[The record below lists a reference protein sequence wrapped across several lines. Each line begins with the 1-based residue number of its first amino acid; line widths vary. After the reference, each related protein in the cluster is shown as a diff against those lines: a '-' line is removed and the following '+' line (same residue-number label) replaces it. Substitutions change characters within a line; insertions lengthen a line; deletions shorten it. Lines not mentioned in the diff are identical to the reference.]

1 MSAILDLPS
10 IKSRTHL
17 ISIREYHALGEM
29 GFLSKRTELIEG
41 VVIQKIPKSPKHA
54 TMILRIMNFF
64 SDKISKKL
72 HLRSEQPLTL
82 TRSEPEPNISI
93 ISGNLEDDSESHS
106 TTAEL
111 VIEVSL
117 STLAEDREMANI
129 YAEAKIPE
137 YWLFNLNNNT
147 VEVYKKPKE
156 ERYSE
161 IKTYSDTE
169 TIVPEFDTSIKLE
182 LEAMFQVSS
191 SNKK

>member
-1 MSAILDLPS
+1 
-10 IKSRTHL
+10 
-17 ISIREYHALGEM
+17 
-29 GFLSKRTELIEG
+29 
-41 VVIQKIPKSPKHA
+41 
-54 TMILRIMNFF
+54 
-64 SDKISKKL
+64 
-72 HLRSEQPLTL
+72 
-82 TRSEPEPNISI
+82 
-93 ISGNLEDDSESHS
+93 
-106 TTAEL
+106 L

-147 VEVYKKPKE
+147 VEVYQKPKE

-161 IKTYSDTE
+161 IKTYSETE